1 MPSEDQ
7 FSVFGMCP
15 GKLITALL
23 MAAETVLFSFSAD
36 LGKKYATEA
45 VKFIDFL
52 AKQEDGSDYRALLSN
67 WPVEIAMER
76 FHTQLAKPT
85 RVLTV
90 DIVIARCHW
99 GLGWMKDIFL
109 TTSTRV
115 LVYDKCAN
123 TDFDEQVAGWRHRV
137 AETVDVKVPK
147 DGEFMTAECTAYS
160 QHQPPQPRDRV
171 WTHWKAGET
180 ASQGDKER
188 NSASATWSSV
198 VIVSD
203 NFCCPNRI
211 GETEARNRFWG

>member
-7 FSVFGMCP
+7 FSVFDMCP

-99 GLGWMKDIFL
+99 GLGWMKEIFL

-147 DGEFMTAECTAYS
+147 DGESEHCNIGICVFS
-160 QHQPPQPRDRV
+160 
-171 WTHWKAGET
+171 
-180 ASQGDKER
+180 
-188 NSASATWSSV
+188 WSFRA
-198 VIVSD
+198 D
-203 NFCCPNRI
+203 L
-211 GETEARNRFWG
+211 